1 MKQMLLKLSGIA
13 LLAVAFGALAV
24 ADERCHDPVVP
35 EIDPASG
42 ANAIALVAGAL
53 LVLRSCR

>member
-13 LLAVAFGALAV
+13 LLAVAFGAV
-24 ADERCHDPVVP
+24 AAASVDRVP

-53 LVLRSCR
+53 LILRSRR